1 MKVERIISIIMLLL
15 ERKQMSAGALSEIFE
30 VSRRTIYR
38 DMEVINAAGIP
49 IVSFAGSDGGF
60 SIMEQYKIDKKLFT
74 IADVTLLLTALGSV
88 HASLSSIELI
98 NTLAKVKGLIPEE
111 HLKDIERKSNQVS
124 IDYTPWFGNRNT
136 NNNLEIIKNAINDQK
151 YLEFQYSDQ
160 KGKKSK
166 RKVEPYQLI
175 LKDSNWY
182 LIAYCTDREDFRIFK
197 VLRILTPGITEHFF
211 EIRELPDRLLH
222 SLEAGRKE
230 MITIKLLIDKS
241 IYSQMLEIV
250 DESSMEIAGEDKY
263 LVQYPFI
270 EDDYGYGLLLKY
282 GDKCECLEPQFV
294 REELLKRLESI
305 ANLYKKSL
313 GMSGTDNINDIILN
327 NVDGL

>member
-15 ERKQMSAGALSEIFE
+15 ERKQISARALSEIFE

-49 IVSFAGSDGGF
+49 IVSFTGSDGGF
-60 SIMEQYKIDKKLFT
+60 SIMEQYKIDKRLFT

-88 HASLSSIELI
+88 HASLSSTELI

-136 NNNLEIIKNAINDQK
+136 NNNLEIIKNAIYDQRF
-151 YLEFQYSDQ
+151 LEFQYSDQ
-160 KGKKSK
+160 KGKESK

-182 LIAYCTDREDFRIFK
+182 LIAYCTSREDFRIFK
-197 VLRILTPGITEHFF
+197 VLRISTPSITEHFF
-211 EIRELPDRLLH
+211 EIRELPDQLLH

-230 MITIKLLIDKS
+230 TITVKLLIDRS
-241 IYSQMLEIV
+241 IYSQMLEIA
-250 DESSMEIAGEDKY
+250 DESSIEAAGEDKY

-270 EDDYGYGLLLKY
+270 EDDYGYGLLLKF

-294 REELLKRLESI
+294 REELFKRLESI

-313 GMSGTDNINDIILN
+313 GMSVTDNKL
-327 NVDGL
+327 